1 MTHNNFVFI
10 CRDKMS
16 YLELTEKRKELAS
29 FVILDNCYKDM
40 DNPLVKREKKLQVLK
55 MYGKLRETF

>member
-1 MTHNNFVFI
+1 MTYNNFVFI

-29 FVILDNCYKDM
+29 FVNLDNCYNDM
-40 DNPLVKREKKLQVLK
+40 DDPLDFFRNTIKSAIDIYYL
-55 MYGKLRETF
+55 